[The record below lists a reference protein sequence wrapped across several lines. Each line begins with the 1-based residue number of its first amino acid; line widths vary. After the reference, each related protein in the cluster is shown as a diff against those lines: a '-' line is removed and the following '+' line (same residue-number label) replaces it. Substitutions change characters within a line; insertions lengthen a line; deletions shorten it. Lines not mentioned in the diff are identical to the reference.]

1 MGGGACPLAIPNL
14 ARLSPALLFT
24 PSLGFLPLPQL
35 QQLSSVA
42 VERGYSVGEVMQAVL
57 KYEKERQLGEALGN
71 FVRLPVLDWLL
82 HNL

>member
-1 MGGGACPLAIPNL
+1 MNSTPD
-14 ARLSPALLFT
+14 AL
-24 PSLGFLPLPQL
+24 PFLCSFAQL